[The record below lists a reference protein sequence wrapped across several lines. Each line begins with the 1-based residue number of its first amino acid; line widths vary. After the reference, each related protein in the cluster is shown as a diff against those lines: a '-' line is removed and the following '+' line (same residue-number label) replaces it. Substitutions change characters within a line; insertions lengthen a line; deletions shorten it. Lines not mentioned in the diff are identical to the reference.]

1 MATAT
6 ADPVTTAAPVK
17 LGGRL
22 AWTALI
28 LVSLT
33 LLAVLP

>member
-1 MATAT
+1 MYLRILPATA
-6 ADPVTTAAPVK
+6 
-17 LGGRL
+17 
-22 AWTALI
+22 ALI